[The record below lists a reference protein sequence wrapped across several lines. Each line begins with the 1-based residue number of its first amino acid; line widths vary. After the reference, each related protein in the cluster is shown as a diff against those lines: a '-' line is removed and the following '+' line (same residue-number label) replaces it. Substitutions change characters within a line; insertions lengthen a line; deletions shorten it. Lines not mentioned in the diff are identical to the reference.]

1 MRPQLPPK
9 RPGQNGLFHQVD
21 LAQSIFGGFSDVP
34 FLRKKIIKDADNFLL
49 FGEGGDRDNK
59 STSFFCIYIGLVDT
73 ITFYIIAV
81 FFSLMRIHHIV

>member
-1 MRPQLPPK
+1 MFCLPDTCRNQITCFRCSVECLSQNHASPTPPK
-9 RPGQNGLFHQVD
+9 RPGQNGLFHQAD

-59 STSFFCIYIGLVDT
+59 ST
-73 ITFYIIAV
+73 
-81 FFSLMRIHHIV
+81 

>member
-49 FGEGGDRDNK
+49 LFLVREPNING
-59 STSFFCIYIGLVDT
+59 TYFF
-73 ITFYIIAV
+73 
-81 FFSLMRIHHIV
+81 